1 MAILKEA
8 TIETVNNMCS
18 FLEQDS
24 FVDTA
29 LEHGRAEIEVIND
42 CDDVRIN
49 VRGSLYVYEMSN
61 NAIEWKRR
69 IDENFMQCDADRTP
83 FKRMAICAAEALCA
97 VRYWSYFVDDAL
109 EHGRSEI
116 EVTHK
121 FRDVK
126 VKALMVLSVY
136 KGC

>member
-1 MAILKEA
+1 MAILKEV

-24 FVDTA
+24 FVDT
-29 LEHGRAEIEVIND
+29 
-42 CDDVRIN
+42 
-49 VRGSLYVYEMSN
+49 
-61 NAIEWKRR
+61 
-69 IDENFMQCDADRTP
+69 
-83 FKRMAICAAEALCA
+83 
-97 VRYWSYFVDDAL
+97 AL